1 MERKKVSERR
11 VIQIFNKRF
20 HHKKIR
26 KIIFEWLKD
35 IDSWFKSE
43 KCLDPPAC
51 TRVEMGYFE
60 DQGLVRKYIDNEL

>member
-1 MERKKVSERR
+1 MV
-11 VIQIFNKRF
+11 
-20 HHKKIR
+20 
-26 KIIFEWLKD
+26 KD

-60 DQGLVRKYIDNEL
+60 DQGLVRKHIDNEL